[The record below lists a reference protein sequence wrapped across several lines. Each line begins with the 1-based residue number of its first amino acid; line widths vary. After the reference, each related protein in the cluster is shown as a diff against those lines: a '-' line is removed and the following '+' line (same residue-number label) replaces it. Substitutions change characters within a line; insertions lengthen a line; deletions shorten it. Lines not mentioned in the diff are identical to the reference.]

1 MKNSTMRLYWHFA
14 SVICLTLFMILGY
27 IVKFY
32 ESTVLRIDQPI
43 MDWIVTIRS
52 SYMTSFFTWIT
63 KFGNTL
69 SVVFIVLAIVVLLWK
84 SQRKVE
90 CYWLVLNT
98 AIISGVG
105 NYLIKFLYSRE
116 RPGIEHLVSASHYS
130 FPSGHAM
137 ISILLWST
145 VFLMLLPYAKGSW
158 KIKAL
163 QIFCVIFALLIGMS
177 RNYLGVHY
185 PSDILGGYLLGA
197 SWLCF
202 SYPHFVKYRL
212 LQVFNQ

>member
-1 MKNSTMRLYWHFA
+1 MRLYWHFA

-32 ESTVLRIDQPI
+32 EGTVLKFDQPI

-52 SYMTSFFTWIT
+52 QSLTRFFTWIT
-63 KFGNTL
+63 KFGNTI
-69 SVVFIVLAIVVLLWK
+69 SVIFIVLALVVLLWK
-84 SQRKVE
+84 SKRKVE

-105 NYLIKFLYSRE
+105 NYLIKFLYNRE
-116 RPGIEHLVSASHYS
+116 RPQIDHLVAASHYS

-137 ISILLWST
+137 ISILLWGT
-145 VFLMLLPYAKGSW
+145 IFLLLLPYAKGSW

-163 QIFCVIFALLIGMS
+163 QFFCIAFALLIGIS

-202 SYPHFVKYRL
+202 SYPYFVRYRL

>member
-32 ESTVLRIDQPI
+32 ESTILRIDQPI
-43 MDWIVTIRS
+43 MNWFVSIRS
-52 SYMTSFFTWIT
+52 HSFTNFFSWLT

-69 SVVFIVLAIVVLLWK
+69 SVVFIVLAIVTLLWQSK
-84 SQRKVE
+84 RKVE
-90 CYWLVLNT
+90 AYWLVLNT
-98 AIISGVG
+98 ALISGVG

-116 RPGIEHLVSASHYS
+116 RPSVEHLIYADHYS

-137 ISILLWST
+137 ISILLWGT
-145 VFLMLLPYAKGSW
+145 IFLILLPYAKGSW
-158 KIKAL
+158 KIKTL
-163 QIFCVIFALLIGMS
+163 QAFCIIFALLIGIS

-185 PSDILGGYLLGA
+185 PSDIIGGYLLGA
-197 SWLCF
+197 SWLAY
-202 SYPHFVKYRL
+202 SYPYFVKYRL